1 MYKDR
6 EKRKKKRR
14 GAEEIKKMNYSISSL
29 GTIAFLLHG
38 AGGSMILIWR

>member
-6 EKRKKKRR
+6 EKRKKKR
-14 GAEEIKKMNYSISSL
+14 GAEKIKKTDYSIFSL

-38 AGGSMILIWR
+38 ASGSM